1 MLLVTSLEFFLK
13 RSVKL
18 NNKTVKFCVRPERI
32 FIYLCLMLLSSFI
45 TYIFLFRAT
54 SSLLICF
61 FFSFFFCVLVIY
73 SLYPSKGLFTDFLL
87 PRHSPSS
94 LAPLHLLHSS
104 SVKAYDRKSN
114 VVILTKTPVD
124 VRFFSTGGT
133 IDVVAHK
140 IRKDS
145 RIRELFRATGGAWG
159 GTIID
164 RKFQNLLE
172 QIFGV
177 DFIDAFRRDFAKD
190 FVELLQVGRYV
201 CT

>member
-1 MLLVTSLEFFLK
+1 M
-13 RSVKL
+13 
-18 NNKTVKFCVRPERI
+18 
-32 FIYLCLMLLSSFI
+32 
-45 TYIFLFRAT
+45 
-54 SSLLICF
+54 
-61 FFSFFFCVLVIY
+61 
-73 SLYPSKGLFTDFLL
+73 
-87 PRHSPSS
+87 
-94 LAPLHLLHSS
+94 
-104 SVKAYDRKSN
+104 
-114 VVILTKTPVD
+114 LTKTPVD

-201 CT
+201 CK